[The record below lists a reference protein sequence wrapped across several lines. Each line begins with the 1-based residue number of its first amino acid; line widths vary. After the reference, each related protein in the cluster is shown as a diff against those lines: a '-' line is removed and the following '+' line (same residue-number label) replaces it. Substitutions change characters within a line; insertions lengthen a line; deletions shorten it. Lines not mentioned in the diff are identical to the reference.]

1 MTNAPLIVTVKMDE
15 ESFDFFDRLRRQ
27 HFPPERNFLSA
38 HITLFHHL
46 PGERLD
52 EIEEFLKTV
61 AARQYEFKLRFTG
74 WKFLGRGSAVEIES
88 AELVSLRNK
97 LANEWSDH
105 LTPQDRQKFAPHV
118 TVQNKVEP
126 EEARRLFEQLNT
138 DWEPKTGAAVA
149 LQLFH
154 YRNGPWQLA
163 NEFDFY
169 RV

>member
-1 MTNAPLIVTVKMDE
+1 MDE
-15 ESFDFFDRLRRQ
+15 ESFDFFDRLRRS
-27 HFPPERNFLSA
+27 HFPPEKNFLSA

-61 AARQYEFKLRFTG
+61 ASRQYEFKLRFTD

-88 AELVSLRNK
+88 AELISLRNK
-97 LANEWSDH
+97 LANEWSDQ
-105 LTPQDRQKFAPHV
+105 LTPQDRQKFSPHV

-126 EEARRLFEQLNT
+126 EEARRLFEQLKT

-154 YRNGPWQLA
+154 YRSGPWQLA
-163 NEFDFY
+163 NEFVFY